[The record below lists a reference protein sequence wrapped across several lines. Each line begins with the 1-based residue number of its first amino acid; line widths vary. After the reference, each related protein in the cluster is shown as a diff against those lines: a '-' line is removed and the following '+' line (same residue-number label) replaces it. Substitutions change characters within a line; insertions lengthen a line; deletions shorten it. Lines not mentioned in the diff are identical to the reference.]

1 MAGKRE
7 SRRLLG
13 DYVLKEDDLVRHM
26 THEDASFAATWS
38 IDLHEPDPANTVSF
52 PGNEYKATTRHTVIY
67 PTAVPYRCL
76 YSRNVDNLFMA
87 GRNISTTHVALG
99 STRVMRTTGAM
110 GEVVG
115 MAASLCK
122 EYGVTPR
129 QVYFYHLD
137 QLKRLMQKGVAKEGV
152 EPTQDYNEGGWLD
165 NPPIIK

>member
-1 MAGKRE
+1 
-7 SRRLLG
+7 
-13 DYVLKEDDLVRHM
+13 
-26 THEDASFAATWS
+26 
-38 IDLHEPDPANTVSF
+38 
-52 PGNEYKATTRHTVIY
+52 
-67 PTAVPYRCL
+67 
-76 YSRNVDNLFMA
+76 MA

-99 STRVMRTTGAM
+99 SIRVMRTTGAM

-152 EPTQDYNEGGWLD
+152 KPTQDYNEGGWLD
-165 NPPIIK
+165 NPPTIK